1 MIPLKKV
8 WIPILNSILPI
19 MRFFQLASKIP
30 EVYFPSASAKTG
42 KRSLN
47 FVLRWAAKGQMHN
60 KERYIERGVHKE
72 QIRSSEELSWG
83 RMAARTNTNI
93 SWLDWSKFCSFIA
106 LVGESSAMSSRTS
119 WRPPTAHNSPLPPFG
134 KSCQESTCQPTT
146 IYEHFTSFASIFIAY
161 FLGRQM
167 KRVELAAPEHFP
179 SILLVFLS
187 RLGESLEIAFHFP
200 LDFT

>member
-1 MIPLKKV
+1 MNTHFKFDFTH
-8 WIPILNSILPI
+8 NA
-19 MRFFQLASKIP
+19 FFQLASKIP

-106 LVGESSAMSSRTS
+106 LVGE
-119 WRPPTAHNSPLPPFG
+119 
-134 KSCQESTCQPTT
+134 
-146 IYEHFTSFASIFIAY
+146 
-161 FLGRQM
+161 
-167 KRVELAAPEHFP
+167 
-179 SILLVFLS
+179 
-187 RLGESLEIAFHFP
+187 
-200 LDFT
+200 

>member
-1 MIPLKKV
+1 
-8 WIPILNSILPI
+8 

-72 QIRSSEELSWG
+72 QIRSSEDFSWG

-93 SWLDWSKFCSFIA
+93 SWLDWCKFCSFIA
-106 LVGESSAMSSRTS
+106 LVGESSRVQCHPAHPGGHPTPTIQ
-119 WRPPTAHNSPLPPFG
+119 PPPLENPAR
-134 KSCQESTCQPTT
+134 SQLVSQLQ
-146 IYEHFTSFASIFIAY
+146 FTSIS
-161 FLGRQM
+161 LR
-167 KRVELAAPEHFP
+167 
-179 SILLVFLS
+179 LLRF
-187 RLGESLEIAFHFP
+187 SLHTFWGGK
-200 LDFT
+200 

>member
-1 MIPLKKV
+1 
-8 WIPILNSILPI
+8 

-60 KERYIERGVHKE
+60 KGRYIERGVHKE

-106 LVGESSAMSSRTS
+106 LVGESSRVQCHLAHPGGH
-119 WRPPTAHNSPLPPFG
+119 PPPPLG

-167 KRVELAAPEHFP
+167 KRVELAALEHFA
-179 SILLVFLS
+179 SNLLVFLS

>member
-1 MIPLKKV
+1 
-8 WIPILNSILPI
+8 

-106 LVGESSAMSSRTS
+106 LVGE
-119 WRPPTAHNSPLPPFG
+119 
-134 KSCQESTCQPTT
+134 
-146 IYEHFTSFASIFIAY
+146 
-161 FLGRQM
+161 
-167 KRVELAAPEHFP
+167 
-179 SILLVFLS
+179 
-187 RLGESLEIAFHFP
+187 
-200 LDFT
+200 

>member
-1 MIPLKKV
+1 
-8 WIPILNSILPI
+8 

-119 WRPPTAHNSPLPPFG
+119 WRPPTAHNSPPPPLENPAR
-134 KSCQESTCQPTT
+134 SQLVSQLQ
-146 IYEHFTSFASIFIAY
+146 FTSISLRLLRFSLHTFW
-161 FLGRQM
+161 GGKWR
-167 KRVELAAPEHFP
+167 EL
-179 SILLVFLS
+179 
-187 RLGESLEIAFHFP
+187 SLQ
-200 LDFT
+200 L